1 MKQKLANE
9 KLLEAQQSIK
19 TAKIAKKEMIEE
31 AKKEAL
37 NEKDRILKET
47 ALEIKDQKAM
57 AVKQIASERKQMQ
70 EDLSHEVID
79 IAMVAA
85 SKIVNREINE
95 SDNEKMIEEFL
106 KEDFK
111 P

>member
-1 MKQKLANE
+1 
-9 KLLEAQQSIK
+9 
-19 TAKIAKKEMIEE
+19 MIEE

-47 ALEIKDQKAM
+47 TLEIKDQKAM

-70 EDLSHEVID
+70 ENLSHEVID

>member
-1 MKQKLANE
+1 MDK
-9 KLLEAQQSIK
+9 
-19 TAKIAKKEMIEE
+19 
-31 AKKEAL
+31 
-37 NEKDRILKET
+37 LKENKESWNLT
-47 ALEIKDQKAM
+47 DLFKSKEEFHKA
-57 AVKQIASERKQMQ
+57 VKQMQ

>member
-1 MKQKLANE
+1 
-9 KLLEAQQSIK
+9 
-19 TAKIAKKEMIEE
+19 
-31 AKKEAL
+31 
-37 NEKDRILKET
+37 
-47 ALEIKDQKAM
+47 
-57 AVKQIASERKQMQ
+57 
-70 EDLSHEVID
+70 
-79 IAMVAA
+79 MVAA

>member
-1 MKQKLANE
+1 MAYYR
-9 KLLEAQQSIK
+9 I
-19 TAKIAKKEMIEE
+19 
-31 AKKEAL
+31 